1 MLLVVDIGNTNIVL
15 GIFDK
20 SMLRASWRLAT
31 DSTRTI
37 DESWVML
44 SSLLSTMRMDPR
56 IITQVAISSVVPD
69 LTYLW
74 SKLSENY
81 LDVKPLQV
89 RHDTPGL
96 PSIRYVDPRQ
106 IGADRLCTTM
116 AAWHYLRGPAI
127 VIDFG
132 TATTFDA
139 VDHNGAFIGGLI
151 LPGLQTAM
159 RILHSKAA
167 RLPKIEFAFPSKV
180 IATSTEEAMQSGLLY
195 GTVAQVEGLVQR
207 MRGEMAAHGVPGEI
221 PVLTTGGLGRMIS
234 RHCDVIHRHLP
245 YLVLFG
251 LALIHARCT
260 GCETELNDREL
271 RNQLEELGQS

>member
-15 GIFDK
+15 GVFDK

-44 SSLLSTMRMDPR
+44 SSLLVSVRMDPR
-56 IITQVAISSVVPD
+56 SLTQAAISSVVPD

-74 SKLSENY
+74 AKLCENY
-81 LDVKPLQV
+81 LDVKPLQI

-96 PSIRYVDPRQ
+96 PPIRYVDPRQ

-139 VDHNGAFIGGLI
+139 VDHKGAFVGGLI
-151 LPGLQTAM
+151 LPGLLTAM

-167 RLPKIEFAFPSKV
+167 RLPKIEFAFPERV
-180 IATSTEEAMQSGLLY
+180 IATSTEEAMQSGLLF
-195 GTVAQVEGLVQR
+195 GTVAQVEGLVER
-207 MRGEMAAHGVPGEI
+207 MRGEMAEQGVQGEAR
-221 PVLTTGGLGRMIS
+221 VLTTGGLGRMIS
-234 RHCDVIHRHLP
+234 RHCSLIHRHLP

-251 LALIHARCT
+251 LALIHAYHT
-260 GCETELNDREL
+260 GKQTELNDEEL
-271 RNQLEELGQS
+271 RNQLEELGQQ